1 MYHCSSV
8 VLLYLY
14 YRSTASWPVEP
25 PADETEGWRYFRVKQ
40 NGKNAN
46 GHTHYLSLSGFE
58 IYGEVKGVSDKDLG
72 EVTTVGHDVIIRCRE
87 GSKGG

>member
-1 MYHCSSV
+1 
-8 VLLYLY
+8 
-14 YRSTASWPVEP
+14 VEP
-25 PADETEGWRYFRVKQ
+25 PSEETEGWRYFRVKQ

-58 IYGEVKGVSDKDLG
+58 IYGEVKGISDNDLG
-72 EVTTVGHDVIIRCRE
+72 EFTTMGYDVMLCQCCRE